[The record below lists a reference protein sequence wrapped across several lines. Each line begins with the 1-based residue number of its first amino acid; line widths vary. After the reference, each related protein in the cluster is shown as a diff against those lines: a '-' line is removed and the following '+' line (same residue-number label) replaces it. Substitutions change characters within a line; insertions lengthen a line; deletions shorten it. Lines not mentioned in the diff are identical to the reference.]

1 MYIHIYCIITQL
13 IIIIN
18 CTFVKHCV
26 CSYSSPAEN
35 TVLSFSAYSTFSGNR
50 VSRMEVE
57 ATEIQDNSPQHAAI
71 SSYRFP
77 LHFTGTNQLLHNDGG
92 GLSAMGSVVR
102 VDGRLIVRN
111 NTASHGGGIHLEDHC
126 VVWLC
131 MSLSPC
137 VWEIECT
144 NCLHCMICI

>member
-1 MYIHIYCIITQL
+1 MYII
-13 IIIIN
+13 
-18 CTFVKHCV
+18 V
-26 CSYSSPAEN
+26 CSI
-35 TVLSFSAYSTFSGNR
+35 FSGNQ
-50 VSRMEVE
+50 VSRTVIE
-57 ATEIQDNSPQHAAI
+57 AIEIQDNSPQHGAI

-77 LHFTGTNQLLHNDGG
+77 LRFTGTNQLLHNDGG

-131 MSLSPC
+131 MSLC
-137 VWEIECT
+137 VIVCIMYMHGLCIYTYLENFCMCMCDIEVHVSICR
-144 NCLHCMICI
+144 CACAYYSCMRIMEHI